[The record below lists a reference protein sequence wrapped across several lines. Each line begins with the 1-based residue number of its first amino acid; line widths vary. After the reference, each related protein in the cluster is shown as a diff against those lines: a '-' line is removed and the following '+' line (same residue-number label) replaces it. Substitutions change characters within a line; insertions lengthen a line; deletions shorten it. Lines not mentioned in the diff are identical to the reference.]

1 MISMEAIAD
10 VRDQIVA
17 KFHPEQIILFGSY
30 AYGTP
35 HEDSDVDLLVVL
47 PFEGLSIKE
56 QTAIRLAV
64 HGGFPMDVIVYTP
77 QRLKERLQL
86 GDSFLREITEKG
98 KVLYVTAH

>member
-1 MISMEAIAD
+1 MISMEAITS
-10 VRDQIVA
+10 VRDRIVEG
-17 KFHPEQIILFGSY
+17 FHPDRIILFGSY

-47 PFEGLSIKE
+47 PFEGSPLRE

-64 HGGFPMDVIVYTP
+64 HSGFSMDVIVYTP
-77 QRLKERLQL
+77 QQLQERLRL

-98 KVLYVTAH
+98 KILYDTTH